1 MTTQN
6 LQPLESLGPMPKNDN
21 PADLAPGR
29 KEYLEARKLLDNGKY
44 TEAAMGFHNALRAFE
59 EAGDRIGAAN
69 AADRLGDAC
78 MGREEWAMALANFER
93 AFAVCVAEEDSF
105 SQLSL
110 NKKMARC
117 LRKLGQTA
125 MALAVYDDMLEHYR
139 LTKNPKGAV
148 DTLEQIAETSMEAG
162 DRQGAAAAWRAAA
175 GVHRNF
181 KHTAAAEDFLK
192 KAEAAERG

>member
-6 LQPLESLGPMPKNDN
+6 LQPLESLGPMPKNEN

-93 AFAVCVAEEDSF
+93 AFAVCVEEEDSF

-117 LRKLGQTA
+117 LRKLGQTDR
-125 MALAVYDDMLEHYR
+125 ALAVYDDMLEHYR

-148 DTLEQIAETSMEAG
+148 DTLEAIAETSMEAG
-162 DRQGAAAAWRAAA
+162 DRAGAAAAWRAAA
-175 GVHRNF
+175 GVHKNF
-181 KHTAAAEDFLK
+181 KHTTAAEELLH
-192 KAEAAERG
+192 KAEAVERG